1 MLTVIR
7 GERYLN
13 MTDSQIANELISLAK
28 RAVNTFKFPK
38 MSLAYS
44 CNELNAN
51 DISGLSC
58 TFSDVYMIAGD
69 LFAGRSTAPQVYNK
83 FAAKSLSDT
92 VLDST
97 NAQTFNLIYAQNT

>member
-69 LFAGRSTAPQVYNK
+69 LFAGRVAPQVYNK
-83 FAAKSLSDT
+83 FVARSPSDA

>member
-69 LFAGRSTAPQVYNK
+69 RFAGRVAPQVYNK
-83 FAAKSLSDT
+83 FVAVSLSDA

-97 NAQTFNLIYAQNT
+97 NAQTFNLIYAQNA

>member
-51 DISGLSC
+51 DVSGLSC
-58 TFSDVYMIAGD
+58 TFSNVYMIAGD
-69 LFAGRSTAPQVYNK
+69 LFAGREFPQIYNK